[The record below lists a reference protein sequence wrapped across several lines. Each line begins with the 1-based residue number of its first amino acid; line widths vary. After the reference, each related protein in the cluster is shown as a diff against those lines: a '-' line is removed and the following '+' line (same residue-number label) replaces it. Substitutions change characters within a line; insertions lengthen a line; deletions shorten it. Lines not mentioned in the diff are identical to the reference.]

1 MSTRIKRIFQII
13 TAVVSCA
20 FILYG
25 TLRSEILIVLDKAVH
40 ICFECIGL
48 G

>member
-1 MSTRIKRIFQII
+1 MNSRKKGIFQII
-13 TAVVSCA
+13 TAIVSCA

-25 TLRSEILIVLDKAVH
+25 TLRGEILIVLDKAVH
-40 ICFECIGL
+40 ICLECIGL

>member
-1 MSTRIKRIFQII
+1 MNFKKKRILQALA
-13 TAVVSCA
+13 AVTSLA

-25 TLRSEILIVLDKAVH
+25 IHRDEILIVLDKAIH

>member
-1 MSTRIKRIFQII
+1 MDSKKKKSLQII
-13 TAVVSCA
+13 TALAACA
-20 FILYG
+20 FIVLG

>member
-1 MSTRIKRIFQII
+1 MNFKKKRIFQTI
-13 TAVVSCA
+13 TVVISLA

-25 TLRSEILIVLDKAVH
+25 IHRAEILIVLDKAVH

>member
-1 MSTRIKRIFQII
+1 MSSKKKKICQGI
-13 TAVVSCA
+13 AVAAACA

-25 TLRSEILIVLDKAVH
+25 TFRGEIFIVLDKAIH